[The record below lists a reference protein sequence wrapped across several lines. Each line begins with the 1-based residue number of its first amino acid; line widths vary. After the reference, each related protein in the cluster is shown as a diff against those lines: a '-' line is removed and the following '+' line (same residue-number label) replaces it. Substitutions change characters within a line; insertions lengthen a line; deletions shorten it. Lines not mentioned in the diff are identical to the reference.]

1 MARSVLMSPFLMA
14 EWMLVDGSGR
24 WRQDGPHTRAL
35 HSRCHMEK
43 HRSCSCITG
52 YHVLLY
58 DLHGRGYSD
67 APQVT
72 YDVSLYT
79 THLALLI

>member
-1 MARSVLMSPFLMA
+1 MGP
-14 EWMLVDGSGR
+14 EDGDKAGSTITR
-24 WRQDGPHTRAL
+24 HPLTPSSDGPHTRAL